1 MTLLN
6 YFNTFDGLP
15 DTVDNCTLGVGGA
28 ATDCRGAD
36 TQAEFDRQWPKTVAA
51 IVGTQADVIGL
62 VEVENDGYGPTSAL
76 QVLVDQLNT
85 ATAAGTYAFIDADA
99 GTGQVN
105 ALGADAIKVGLIY
118 KPARVTPVGTTAALN
133 TVEFVT
139 GGDSE
144 PRNRPALAQ
153 AFEENVTGG
162 RLVVA
167 VNHLKSKGSACDVP
181 DAGDG
186 QGNCNDVRTYSANLL
201 GQWLATDPTG
211 TGDPDAL
218 IIGDLNSYAQED
230 PIIALKSIGYT
241 DLKLYFG
248 SQEAYSYVFDGQW
261 GYLDHALSNHTLT
274 PQVLSVTDWHINA
287 DEPSVLDYNTDFKTA
302 NLQTVLYAPDWFRVS
317 DHDPVLV
324 DLDVCDEIAP
334 TFTELSV
341 TPTELWPANHKYV
354 DVTATV
360 SVSDNFD
367 PNPTITLVSV
377 TSSEPDEG
385 LGDGDTPNDIVI
397 VDDFHFQLR
406 AERAGT
412 GMDRIYTITYRV
424 TDACGNSTEQ
434 SVTVTVPHDKRK

>member
-1 MTLLN
+1 M
-6 YFNTFDGLP
+6 
-15 DTVDNCTLGVGGA
+15 
-28 ATDCRGAD
+28 
-36 TQAEFDRQWPKTVAA
+36 
-51 IVGTQADVIGL
+51 
-62 VEVENDGYGPTSAL
+62 
-76 QVLVDQLNT
+76 
-85 ATAAGTYAFIDADA
+85 
-99 GTGQVN
+99 
-105 ALGADAIKVGLIY
+105 
-118 KPARVTPVGTTAALN
+118 
-133 TVEFVT
+133 
-139 GGDSE
+139 
-144 PRNRPALAQ
+144 
-153 AFEENVTGG
+153 
-162 RLVVA
+162 
-167 VNHLKSKGSACDVP
+167 P

-218 IIGDLNSYAQED
+218 IIGDLNSCAQED

-341 TPTELWPANHKYV
+341 TPTELWPR
-354 DVTATV
+354 
-360 SVSDNFD
+360 
-367 PNPTITLVSV
+367 IT
-377 TSSEPDEG
+377 
-385 LGDGDTPNDIVI
+385 
-397 VDDFHFQLR
+397 
-406 AERAGT
+406 
-412 GMDRIYTITYRV
+412 
-424 TDACGNSTEQ
+424 STW
-434 SVTVTVPHDKRK
+434 T